1 MKLCY
6 RACVLLQENGY
17 SFGQNSLCQ
26 AVKITLFYVKTYMVH
41 TVQWSGFQGGGQDM
55 FQHTPRYAQIRAE
68 YIPGLNLKRKS

>member
-1 MKLCY
+1 MCALTGKW
-6 RACVLLQENGY
+6 VY

-26 AVKITLFYVKTYMVH
+26 AVKITLFYISIKTYMVH

-55 FQHTPRYAQIRAE
+55 FQHTPHYAQIRAE